1 MAAANNIS
9 DCVIGKF
16 TFKKR
21 CNMSGSANNSV
32 IQGSSESDMLAA
44 EIVPADDTSR
54 SPLQPIQLTM
64 QLILIK
70 TFIAL
75 QKVAYSVHNRDN
87 QRQVGLYH
95 EIIYSASVVY
105 QIN

>member
-21 CNMSGSANNSV
+21 CNVSGSANSSV
-32 IQGSSESDMLAA
+32 IQGSSDMLAA

-54 SPLQPIQLTM
+54 SPLHPLQLTN
-64 QLILIK
+64 
-70 TFIAL
+70 T
-75 QKVAYSVHNRDN
+75 
-87 QRQVGLYH
+87 
-95 EIIYSASVVY
+95 
-105 QIN
+105 INTNAPVP